1 MVKRFLIIAKMF
13 LLKRSVSLM
22 RPGGS
27 LLNQGN
33 SYLYI
38 YMYDLKN
45 LIQGYNYTKK
55 PAIINFDQFSSIL
68 PFNNVSSIVLHMQED
83 AAPRNFDGEN

>member
-1 MVKRFLIIAKMF
+1 
-13 LLKRSVSLM
+13 
-22 RPGGS
+22 
-27 LLNQGN
+27 
-33 SYLYI
+33 
-38 YMYDLKN
+38 MYDLKN